1 MSSQAGQQIITTC
14 ILHNISRSKEQTLK
28 FGLLIKYNVRNIFF
42 FKNHPENET
51 GKLASELFL
60 FFKKALYKVKASL

>member
-1 MSSQAGQQIITTC
+1 MWSVNKIQ
-14 ILHNISRSKEQTLK
+14 RE
-28 FGLLIKYNVRNIFF
+28 KYVF

-51 GKLASELFL
+51 GKLAPELFL